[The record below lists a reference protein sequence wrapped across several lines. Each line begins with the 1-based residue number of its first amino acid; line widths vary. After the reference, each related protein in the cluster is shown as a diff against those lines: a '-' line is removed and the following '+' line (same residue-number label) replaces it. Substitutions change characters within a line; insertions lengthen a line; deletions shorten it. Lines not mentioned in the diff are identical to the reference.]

1 MKNSRSYVEIDLKKL
16 IYNTDNIYK
25 YSKKQIYA
33 VVKANGYGHGAVQ
46 IAKSIENKDYVV
58 GFCVAAIQ
66 EAIELRKNGI
76 FKSILNLG
84 ATFIDEINDAIE
96 NNIEMTVYD
105 LDIAKTISK
114 HAVSLNK
121 QALVQI
127 KLDTGMSRLG
137 FPIEDSTVNEIE
149 FISHLPNI
157 KIIGMFTHFS
167 KADEED
173 KTFTYKQL
181 DRYLFIKHELDK
193 QNIKFDHY
201 HCCNSP
207 ALFYIKCDELDT
219 VRAGRIV
226 YGIYPD
232 NVDKEL
238 INVDPILSFY
248 SHVSSVKN
256 IPPNS
261 LVGYGGTFIS
271 ERNMRIAT
279 IAVGYADGY
288 PNSLSNKGYVL
299 IHGKK
304 ANIIGR
310 VCMDQ
315 TMIDISG
322 IDDVKFEDRVTLVGC
337 DEKSAILVE
346 DIADISKHH
355 FAEILSLISGRVPRI
370 YI

>member
-1 MKNSRSYVEIDLKKL
+1 MDNSRSFVEIDLKKL
-16 IYNTDNIYK
+16 IYNIDNIYK

-33 VVKANGYGHGAVQ
+33 VVKANAYGHGAVQ
-46 IAKSIENKDYVV
+46 VAKSLKNKDYVV
-58 GFCVAAIQ
+58 GFCVAVVQ

-76 FKSILNLG
+76 SKSILNLG
-84 ATFIDEINDAIE
+84 ATFIDEIDNSIE

-121 QALVQI
+121 QALIQI

-137 FPIEDSTVNEIE
+137 FPINDNTVNKIE

-157 KIIGMFTHFS
+157 KIVGMFTHFS
-167 KADEED
+167 KADEKD
-173 KTFTYKQL
+173 KTFTYEQL
-181 DRYLFIKHELDK
+181 DRFLYIKHELDK
-193 QNIKFDHY
+193 KNIRFDHY

-219 VRAGRIV
+219 IRPGRIM
-226 YGIYPD
+226 YGMYHD
-232 NVDKEL
+232 NIDKEL
-238 INVDPILSFY
+238 INVSPILSFY

-261 LVGYGGTFIS
+261 LVGYGGTFVS
-271 ERNMRIAT
+271 KNNMKIAT
-279 IAVGYADGY
+279 VAVGYADGY
-288 PNSLSNKGYVL
+288 PNSLSNKGHIL

-304 ANIIGR
+304 ANILGR

-315 TMIDISG
+315 VMIDISD
-322 IDDVKFEDRVTLVGC
+322 IDDVKFQDRVTLIGC
-337 DEKSAILVE
+337 DGKYTISIE
-346 DIADISKHH
+346 DIADLSCHH
-355 FAEILSLISGRVPRI
+355 PLEILSLISNRVPRI